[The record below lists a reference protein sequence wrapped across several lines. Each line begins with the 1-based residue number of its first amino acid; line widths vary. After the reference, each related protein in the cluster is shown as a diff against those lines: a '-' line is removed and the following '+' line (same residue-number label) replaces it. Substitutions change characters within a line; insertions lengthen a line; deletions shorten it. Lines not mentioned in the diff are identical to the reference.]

1 MVNADDKRWDGAE
14 AWLRNQPLMG
24 DRITIHF
31 SLGCNDPANRIT
43 LSDGTRVASMPEI
56 SDQDDRPAYE
66 QGAMLPR
73 EPWRPLTGKEAERL
87 IVTEVPRNMA
97 TSVAIVKLPGDF
109 SVAKRDDTTTGA
121 REAFEANLVRALQTV
136 CELAEPFH
144 CIGSNKNPANLR
156 TVTFNDRIGRYN
168 GLHVDSWDQLD
179 VNSLHVAT
187 NRACVN
193 IGQSDRYF
201 LFLPLSLMD
210 IAAVLAQEMGPGWQ
224 MPRRHTMI
232 GRKFMERF
240 PEIPVVRCRLAP
252 GEAYIAPTE
261 NLVHDASSAGQS
273 AVDEQFTIRGHIT
286 LL

>member
-1 MVNADDKRWDGAE
+1 MVNADDERWSGAE

-24 DRITIHF
+24 RITIYI
-31 SLGCNDPANRIT
+31 SPGCHVPANRIS
-43 LSDGTRVASMPEI
+43 LSDGTRVASQRE
-56 SDQDDRPAYE
+56 STDQDDRPGYE

-87 IVTEVPRNMA
+87 VVTELPHNMA
-97 TSVAIVKLPGDF
+97 SSVAVVKLPGDF
-109 SVAKRDDTTTGA
+109 SVASRDDMTTGA
-121 REAFEANLVRALQTV
+121 RQAFETHLVRALQTI
-136 CELAEPFH
+136 LKLPEPFH
-144 CIGSNKNPANLR
+144 CIGPNRNPANLK

-179 VNSLHVAT
+179 LNSLHAAK
-187 NRACVN
+187 NRVCVN

-201 LFLPLSLMD
+201 LFLPLSLID
-210 IAAVLAQEMGPGWQ
+210 IAAVLAQEMGPDWQ
-224 MPRRHTMI
+224 MPKQHTMI

-261 NLVHDASSAGQS
+261 NLVHDGSSAGQS
-273 AVDEQFTIRGHIT
+273 AVDEQFNIRGHIT